1 MITVEKVQSLKEDR
15 CRKLLRMSNV
25 HKFTSIFLKELI
37 NITIY
42 FIETE

>member
-1 MITVEKVQSLKEDR
+1 MITVENVQSLKEDG
-15 CRKLLRMSNV
+15 CRKLLRMSNG
-25 HKFTSIFLKELI
+25 HKFTSILLKELI